1 MNLLNWGEEGTDY
14 VVEDEE
20 NGIINYPD
28 GVTAD
33 NAGYSFNCGWELP
46 NQFIAY
52 KWDGSDP
59 TSFLVRVE
67 PSVTVSHRIFFR
79 PGRVLFTN

>member
-1 MNLLNWGEEGTDY
+1 MNLLNWGEEGVDY

-33 NAGYSFNCGWELP
+33 NVGYSYNCGWELP

-59 TSFLVRVE
+59 PALGKNG
-67 PSVTVSHRIFFR
+67 RIQRFR
-79 PGRVLFTN
+79 Y